1 VQPSSQ
7 QPEESA
13 RRAELLELLV
23 AYARRHGLADVSLRP
38 LAAAVGSSPRVLLYF
53 FGSKENLVREVV
65 AYTRA
70 EQIATLTDAA
80 ALDRLWEWLAA
91 NPNVTRLFFES
102 YGLSLRDDPGAYDGF
117 AAASVR
123 EWLPH
128 LTPLAGRLLPGA
140 DPEIGATLI
149 LAMLRGLLMDRLATG
164 EGDRVDAAVA
174 LFERLLDA

>member
-1 VQPSSQ
+1 M

-13 RRAELLELLV
+13 RRAELLDKIV

-70 EQIATLTDAA
+70 EQVATLEPEADAA
-80 ALDRLWEWLAA
+80 AVDRLWAWLSG
-91 NPNVTRLFFES
+91 NENVTRLFYES
-102 YGLSLRDDPGAYDGF
+102 YALSLRDDPGPWAGF
-117 AAASVR
+117 GAASVR

-128 LTPLAGRLLPGA
+128 LLPLSARLLPGTP
-140 DPEIGATLI
+140 PEIGATLV

-164 EGDRVDAAVA
+164 DAERVDAAVA
-174 LFERLLDA
+174 LFENLLTIE